1 MNQVPPLT
9 TCEKVFGQVHG
20 ISVGPRLSEMIL
32 LAFFAYASVASL
44 FFPLAFRERALILSI
59 NFLTGAVVWSLARP
73 GRRRPSTVLTT
84 IRDWLPA
91 VLILV
96 AYRES
101 GLFLAPEPSHHLDD
115 LFIKWDRVI
124 LGNPLV
130 LQILSLCAPWLQRY
144 LEFAYLLCYP
154 LVPLGVGVLLVAH
167 RTVRPSGFENKL
179 KPPFPAARYQLELDR
194 FWTAVLLA
202 ALTCYILFP
211 FFPLTP
217 PRELFHDVPGP
228 AVEPLLR
235 RWNLWILDK
244 FSVHA
249 CIFPSGHVAATTA
262 AALVIRRTLPR
273 LGVLFMIAAVSIA
286 ISTVYGRYHY
296 AADAA
301 AGGVVGLA
309 AYWVS
314 DRIV

>member
-1 MNQVPPLT
+1 VSQAPPVT
-9 TCEKVFGQVHG
+9 TCEKVFRQVRG

-44 FFPLAFRERALILSI
+44 FFPLASRELFLVLSI
-59 NFLTGAVVWSLARP
+59 NILVGAVVWTLGRAQSKGPSAVLA
-73 GRRRPSTVLTT
+73 TV
-84 IRDWLPA
+84 RDWLPA
-91 VLILV
+91 VLILL

-101 GLFLAPEPSHHLDD
+101 GLFLTPDPTHHLDC
-115 LFIKWDRVI
+115 LFIKWDRV
-124 LGNPLV
+124 V
-130 LQILSLCAPWLQRY
+130 LSDPVVLRMLSACSPWLQRY

-154 LVPLGVGVLLVAH
+154 LVPLGAGVLLLARRNAAFTVFQD
-167 RTVRPSGFENKL
+167 RTTSTRTAPRHHS
-179 KPPFPAARYQLELDR
+179 ALDR

-235 RWNLWILDK
+235 RWNLWVLDK

-262 AALVIRRTLPR
+262 VALVICKYIPR
-273 LGVLFMIAAVSIA
+273 LGVVFVIAAASIA

-296 AADAA
+296 AADAV
-301 AGGVVGLA
+301 AGGLVGLA

-314 DRIV
+314 DRIL